1 MNFNDKNLT
10 INKERNN
17 KVQRTNIIDGN
28 VVKSIISK
36 KEYYR
41 EQRKKR
47 NLYKR
52 REKWSSCQKQKSTR
66 SHRRKIRSNKKE
78 TVRIMYSNDKE
89 EQTKDVKKK
98 KEERN
103 WLQWRNSVREEIVA
117 LKKGHKSQHN
127 KKKWN
132 NIEIDW
138 NTTPFS
144 LRS

>member
-1 MNFNDKNLT
+1 MNFNDKNGT

-52 REKWSSCQKQKSTR
+52 REK
-66 SHRRKIRSNKKE
+66 
-78 TVRIMYSNDKE
+78 
-89 EQTKDVKKK
+89 
-98 KEERN
+98 
-103 WLQWRNSVREEIVA
+103 
-117 LKKGHKSQHN
+117 
-127 KKKWN
+127 
-132 NIEIDW
+132 
-138 NTTPFS
+138 
-144 LRS
+144 